1 MLAFVVTALL
11 AQAPSSG
18 VRGIA
23 VILSGRSGMPEARAL
38 QLAQTVSDNLAH
50 AGVPVTLGPRK
61 AVEALATM
69 GFPSASECQG
79 RRPCVA
85 SQGLL
90 LRVWG
95 VIGVEVADLDGT
107 TAIHV
112 ELVGSNVGDRLTDVD
127 LMLPSKAGAAE
138 LNKQFAPSVP
148 AFVRALEGAQ
158 RPNGTAAAPPAHPP
172 AAANPPPSPPK
183 SEPPPATAAAKPAP
197 ASATSTADAPLETL
211 DEPAPSFHAPK
222 HWPSIACFAVA
233 GASAVTSAVMVGL
246 ATDTKGRIDAARTQ
260 VGGQPAL
267 AFNQRDALLLT
278 SRANSE
284 YTAALVTVLSAAA
297 FAALGVVLLLL
308 GDST

>member
-11 AQAPSSG
+11 AQAPSPG
-18 VRGIA
+18 ARGIA
-23 VILSGRSGMPEARAL
+23 VILSGRAGMPEARAL
-38 QLAQTVSDNLAH
+38 QLAQTVCDNLTH

-79 RRPCVA
+79 RRSCVA

-90 LRVWG
+90 LRMWG

-112 ELVGSNVGDRLTDVD
+112 ELVGSNAGERLADVD
-127 LMLPSKAGAAE
+127 LMLTGKAGAAE
-138 LNKQFAPSVP
+138 LSKQFAPSVP
-148 AFVRALEGAQ
+148 AFVHALESAQ
-158 RPNGTAAAPPAHPP
+158 RPAGTAAAPPPPQPP
-172 AAANPPPSPPK
+172 AASNPPPSPPK
-183 SEPPPATAAAKPAP
+183 TEPAAPVAEKRV
-197 ASATSTADAPLETL
+197 DAPLETI

-233 GASAVTSAVMVGL
+233 GASAVTSAVMFGL
-246 ATDTKGRIDAARTQ
+246 AMDTKGRIDGARTM

-284 YTAALVTVLSAAA
+284 YTAALATVLGAAA
-297 FAALGVVLLLL
+297 FAALGVVLLLV